1 MEPSQFAMMIGGMMS
16 DEIPLSDE
24 TYRILGACFE
34 VYNELGCGFL
44 EAVYQECLAIELG
57 SAGIPFEQQNLLGL
71 SYKGRTIK
79 KSYVV
84 DFVCFNEVLVEIKA
98 VSRLTG
104 EHRAQTLNYLHAG
117 DFDIGLLINFG
128 HFPKIEYQRLLNR
141 RLQNVFTTES
151 KA

>member
-1 MEPSQFAMMIGGMMS
+1 MMS
-16 DEIPLSDE
+16 DEFPLSDE

-44 EAVYQECLAIELG
+44 EAVYQECLAIEFG
-57 SAGIPFEQQNLLGL
+57 SAGIPFEQQKLLGL
-71 SYKGRTIK
+71 SYKGRTIE
-79 KSYVV
+79 KSYIV
-84 DFVCFNEVLVEIKA
+84 DFVCFNDVLVEIKA

-117 DFDIGLLINFG
+117 DFNIGLLINFG

-141 RLQNVFTTES
+141 KLQKLLTTES
-151 KA
+151 KV

>member
-1 MEPSQFAMMIGGMMS
+1 MVS

-57 SAGIPFEQQNLLGL
+57 LAEIPFEKQKPLGL
-71 SYKGRTIK
+71 IYKGKTIG
-79 KSYVV
+79 KSYVA
-84 DFVCFNEVLVEIKA
+84 DFVCFDEVLVEIKA

-104 EHRAQTLNYLHAG
+104 EHHAQTLNYLHAG
-117 DFDIGLLINFG
+117 GFDIGLLINFG
-128 HFPKIEYQRLLNR
+128 HFPKIEYHRLLNR
-141 RLQNVFTTES
+141 RLQNPPTAGS
-151 KA
+151 KV

>member
-1 MEPSQFAMMIGGMMS
+1 MMS
-16 DEIPLSDE
+16 DEFPLSDE

-44 EAVYQECLAIELG
+44 EAVYQECLAIEFG
-57 SAGIPFEQQNLLGL
+57 SAGIPFEQQKLLGL
-71 SYKGRTIK
+71 SYKGRTIE
-79 KSYVV
+79 KSFVV

-104 EHRAQTLNYLHAG
+104 EYRAQTLNYLHAG

-141 RLQNVFTTES
+141 KLQKLLTTES
-151 KA
+151 KV